1 MNRVQWGGRVQLYV
15 YFDIM
20 YVINI
25 VFVVGQLRPNYFL
38 EVGGQGVLLID
49 PVNIVHG
56 LEFREANKYGE
67 MDPKDSSKNTLLRQE
82 SGNSIICLPRY
93 MFLA

>member
-1 MNRVQWGGRVQLYV
+1 
-15 YFDIM
+15 M

-67 MDPKDSSKNTLLRQE
+67 MDPQGLIQKHTLAAGVRKLHHLFPE
-82 SGNSIICLPRY
+82 VYVPSLT
-93 MFLA
+93 L